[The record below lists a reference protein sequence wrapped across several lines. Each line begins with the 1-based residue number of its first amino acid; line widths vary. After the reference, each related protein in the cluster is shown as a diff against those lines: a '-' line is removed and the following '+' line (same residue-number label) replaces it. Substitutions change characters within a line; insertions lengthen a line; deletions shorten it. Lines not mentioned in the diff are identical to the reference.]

1 MYHYNSCSDHEL
13 IALLKE
19 DDHAAFTE
27 IYKRYWKKML
37 LIAWNHS
44 HDKATSKDIV
54 HDVFMGLW
62 DRRNTVEI
70 LNLSAFLA
78 TSVKFS
84 IFKFYQKESRRT
96 ELISQNY
103 QFEELTNDEDKLDA
117 LFLNEYINGIVEE
130 MPEKCRLVFSL
141 SRDLGMKNAEIADK
155 LNITEKGVE
164 ANLTRALKIIRAEL
178 KKNIWLLLLFPACI
192 LYYIFK

>member
-1 MYHYNSCSDHEL
+1 MYHYNICSDHEL

-164 ANLTRALKIIRAEL
+164 ANLIRALKIIRAEL